1 MRLNNDISRILLSC
15 DDIDRL
21 TSKIA
26 EDISR
31 KNQDGNLIL
40 ICILKGSFMFFTDIV
55 RKLTVPCEIDF
66 MQASSY
72 GDSSVS
78 SGKLKILKD
87 ISIDV
92 IGKNIVIV
100 DDILDTGCT
109 LYNLREYFLNEKK
122 ATSVSICTLLD
133 KPARRKFDISPD
145 YKGCEIPDEFVVGYG
160 LDYNE
165 HYRNIPFVGV
175 LKRDIY
181 EKSE

>member
-1 MRLNNDISRILLSC
+1 MGINNDISRILLSC
-15 DDIDRL
+15 DDIDKFTNRI
-21 TSKIA
+21 S

-31 KNQDGNLIL
+31 NNPDGNLIL

-66 MQASSY
+66 MQTSSY
-72 GDSSVS
+72 GNSSVS
-78 SGKLKILKD
+78 SGELKILKD

-92 IGKNIVIV
+92 TGKNIVIV

-122 ATSVSICTLLD
+122 AKSVSICILLD
-133 KPARRKFDISPD
+133 KPVRRRFNITPD

-160 LDYNE
+160 LDYDE